1 MNRVRALVGLVLIA
15 FVAASPMR
23 ASAQDAAAPGGP
35 EITDS
40 HLQAAWR
47 AVHALGIDKDY
58 NAAIPDIAEQ
68 VQAIM
73 VQRRPDL
80 YQQIGPIV
88 NQAASELIVRRLDL
102 NNDVARVWALAFTED
117 ELNQITA
124 FYTSPLGQKLGD
136 MREQLNADAVAA
148 YQSWYQRLAS
158 EMLDRAI
165 LAFQQQGIS
174 F

>member
-1 MNRVRALVGLVLIA
+1 MNRVRSLVSVLLIA
-15 FVAASPMR
+15 VAAAIPIR
-23 ASAQDAAAPGGP
+23 AGAQDNAAGGQ
-35 EITDS
+35 EITDA

-47 AVHALGIDKDY
+47 AVQAIGADKDF

-68 VQAIM
+68 VQTIL

-88 NQAASELIVRRLDL
+88 TQAASELVVRRLDL

-124 FYTSPLGQKLGD
+124 FYTSPVGLKLAGVID
-136 MREQLNADAVAA
+136 QLQADTLQAF
-148 YQSWYQRLAS
+148 QDWYERLAS

-165 LAFQQQGIS
+165 LTFQQQGIA